1 MTQTQLENIIGNLQN
16 RHNDN
21 ILLDNLNDAEIY
33 ALLAWEM
40 WKDGEDWDLVAVDIP
55 EGIYLPF
62 NTRESASNELINKF
76 GYKKNQV

>member
-1 MTQTQLENIIGNLQN
+1 MNQTELETKIQSIYAKG
-16 RHNDN
+16 
-21 ILLDNLNDAEIY
+21 IVLLDKLQDDEIY

-40 WKDGEDWDLVAVDIP
+40 WKDGEDWDLVASDIP

-76 GYKKNQV
+76 GYKKK